1 MKYMNQGSIGNNDS
15 SQSVG
20 DWDDVDASSWTVRG
34 KKGITEEFPPD
45 TYDIP
50 NPIRSTRETK
60 GPSLSQENFM
70 KEWINN
76 KIQKITCKC
85 GLSCKGMWMAIA
97 LLGILI
103 MLVSF
108 V

>member
-1 MKYMNQGSIGNNDS
+1 MNQGSIGNNDS

-20 DWDDVDASSWTVRG
+20 DWDDVDYSSWSVRA

-45 TYDIP
+45 TYKVP
-50 NPIRSTRETK
+50 NPKRSTRETK

-76 KIQKITCKC
+76 KIQQITCKC
-85 GLSCKGMWMAIA
+85 GLSCKGMWIAVA
-97 LLGILI
+97 LLVIVI
-103 MLVSF
+103 MLVSSI
-108 V
+108 

>member
-1 MKYMNQGSIGNNDS
+1 
-15 SQSVG
+15 
-20 DWDDVDASSWTVRG
+20 
-34 KKGITEEFPPD
+34 
-45 TYDIP
+45 
-50 NPIRSTRETK
+50 
-60 GPSLSQENFM
+60 M

-85 GLSCKGMWMAIA
+85 GLSCKGMWIAIA